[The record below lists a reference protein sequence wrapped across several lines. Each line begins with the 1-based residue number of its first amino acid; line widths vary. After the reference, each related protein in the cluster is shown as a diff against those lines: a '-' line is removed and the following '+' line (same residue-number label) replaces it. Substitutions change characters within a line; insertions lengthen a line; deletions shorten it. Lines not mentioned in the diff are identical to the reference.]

1 MHDLPNH
8 RQRRAMMKQLGLLKK
23 KSKLPFSEWMKEVSK
38 NIQMGKEIHRQKTEE
53 MMRRADEQ
61 EAAKNSPL

>member
-1 MHDLPNH
+1 
-8 RQRRAMMKQLGLLKK
+8 MMKQLGLLKK
-23 KSKLPFSEWMKEVSK
+23 KSKLPFGEWLKEVSK